1 MRGFEEIKD
10 NAIGEEIPDFRK
22 ADLMKRTRL
31 VLENQLKGL

>member
-10 NAIGEEIPDFRK
+10 NAIGEEIQISEK